1 MEDGGKSS
9 RESGCD
15 KPCARSFDCIFCKRG
30 FSNAQ
35 ALGGHMN
42 LHRKDKAKA
51 KAKLQGPRFPFGV
64 SKSAAA
70 SWRLDGEETEQTAA
84 GQHGVAVEELD
95 LELRLGRSKTCTPS
109 WRYN

>member
-1 MEDGGKSS
+1 MEGG
-9 RESGCD
+9 ESGCKVGGGD

-42 LHRKDKAKA
+42 LHRKDKAKT
-51 KAKLQGPRFPFGV
+51 KLQGPRSSFGAT
-64 SKSAAA
+64 KSAAA
-70 SWRLDGEETEQTAA
+70 SRRLDREETEQTAA

-95 LELRLGRSKTCTPS
+95 LELRLGRSKTCTHL
-109 WRYN
+109 